1 MVDVALRQPTSS
13 FWIEAANRTL
23 QWEDSTPLLKSLFRA
38 YDVYLKSVN
47 PVAPDSVMSI
57 QFPERFNMADYFLYH
72 NLEEGRENKVCLYFE
87 DQTYTYGET
96 ARMSNRVGNALR
108 ELGAEI
114 EDRILIVLPDCPE
127 FVWTWFGAARI
138 GAVITM
144 VNPLLPAGDYK
155 YYLQYTRARIAVI
168 HESLLD
174 VFNEAAADANHL
186 RAVLIV
192 GDHEHDHDTDF
203 TNDSLLWS
211 SFNGAVVSAD
221 DECAPADT
229 HRDDIAIWLFTSGS
243 TGHPKG
249 AVHLQHDLP
258 FNTEVFAKR
267 TMGVNENDLTVSV
280 PKLFFGYA
288 TGTNLLFPF
297 AVGGATALFSERS
310 TPEKLF
316 DVIERYR
323 PTILTTVPTMIN
335 SMLNA
340 TDASSRNLSSLRFCY
355 SAGEALPVELYE
367 RWRQSLGVEICDGIG
382 SAEMFHIYITN
393 RPGDVKPGSLGKVVE
408 GYVAKIVDAE
418 GKEVSTNEMGT
429 LRIKGDSAALCYW
442 NAHEKSKETFAGDWC
457 TTGDQ
462 FHVDD
467 EGYYWYHGR
476 TDDMLKVSGIFVAPA
491 EIENCLLQ
499 HEAVLECAVI
509 GYDSGGGLVKPKA
522 FVVLRADFKQKPDRQ
537 EGLEVE
543 LAENLKDFVKSHL
556 APYKYPR
563 WIEFVSS
570 LPKNDRGKIDRKK
583 LKQA

>member
-1 MVDVALRQPTSS
+1 M
-13 FWIEAANRTL
+13 
-23 QWEDSTPLLKSLFRA
+23 
-38 YDVYLKSVN
+38 N
-47 PVAPDSVMSI
+47 PE
-57 QFPERFNMADYFLYH
+57 FPEHFNMADYFLYH

-96 ARMSNRVGNALR
+96 ARLSNRVGNALR
-108 ELGAEI
+108 EFGIEP
-114 EDRILIVLPDCPE
+114 EDRILIVLPDCPQ
-127 FVWTWFGAARI
+127 FVWTWFGAARV

-144 VNPLLPAGDYK
+144 VNPLLPAEDYK
-155 YYLQYTRARIAVI
+155 YYLDYTRARVAVV
-168 HESLLD
+168 HESLLNT
-174 VFNEAAADANHL
+174 FNEAASNVRYL
-186 RAVLIV
+186 RAVLVV
-192 GDHEHDHDTDF
+192 GDHEHDVAF
-203 TNDSLLWS
+203 TNDSLVWS
-211 SFNGAVVSAD
+211 SFSGAVLTASE
-221 DECAPADT
+221 ECTPADT

-258 FNTEVFAKR
+258 FNTEVFAKQ

-316 DVIERYR
+316 EVIERYR

-335 SMLNA
+335 AMLNA
-340 TDASSRNLSSLRFCY
+340 PDAASRDLSSLRFCY
-355 SAGEALPVELYE
+355 SAGEALPPELYE
-367 RWRQSLGVEICDGIG
+367 RWKKNLSVEICDGIG

-393 RPGDVKPGSLGKVVE
+393 RPGDVKPGSLGRIVA
-408 GYVAKIVDAE
+408 GYEAKIVDAA
-418 GKEVSTNEMGT
+418 GSEVSPNEMGT

-462 FHVDD
+462 FHVDV

-499 HEAVLECAVI
+499 HEAVLECAVV
-509 GYDSGGGLVKPKA
+509 GNDAGDGLVKPKA
-522 FVVLRADFKQKPDRQ
+522 FVVLRE
-537 EGLEVE
+537 EGARGSSPTVREGSINDGSNQDE
-543 LAENLKDFVKSHL
+543 LAEQLKEFVKSQL

-563 WIEFVSS
+563 WIEFVPS
-570 LPKNDRGKIDRKK
+570 LPKNDRGKIDRKL
-583 LKQA
+583 LKQG